1 MNCFQ
6 TTLRIKVSKDFD
18 IQNIA
23 KLASI
28 NLSEDE
34 QEKLANDLSIIL
46 DHVKALSDLDLNT
59 KQNEIYIHPL
69 EKELELQEDELVES
83 LTHEEALSNAP
94 ESKDG
99 KFVVPPSM
107 E

>member
-1 MNCFQ
+1 MNYFQ

-34 QEKLANDLSIIL
+34 QEKLAKDLSIIL
-46 DHVKALSDLDLNT
+46 EHVKALSDLELNT
-59 KQNEIYIHPL
+59 EQNEIYIHPL
-69 EKELELQEDELVES
+69 EKELELQEDEVVES

>member
-1 MNCFQ
+1 M
-6 TTLRIKVSKDFD
+6 SKK
-18 IQNIA
+18 N
-23 KLASI
+23 
-28 NLSEDE
+28 
-34 QEKLANDLSIIL
+34 LANDLSIIL

-83 LTHEEALSNAP
+83 LTHEEALRNAP

>member
-1 MNCFQ
+1 MSDEFN
-6 TTLRIKVSKDFD
+6 IK
-18 IQNIA
+18 NIA

-28 NLSEDE
+28 NLSEEE
-34 QEKLANDLSIIL
+34 QDSLSNDLSIIL
-46 DHVKALSDLDLNT
+46 EHVNALSDLKLNS
-59 KQNEIYIHPL
+59 QQQEIFIHPL
-69 EKELELQEDELVES
+69 EKGLELQEDEVVES
-83 LTHEEALSNAP
+83 LTHDEAISNAP

>member
-1 MNCFQ
+1 MNYFQ
-6 TTLRIKVSKDFD
+6 ATLRKKLSKDFD
-18 IQNIA
+18 IKNIA

-34 QEKLANDLSIIL
+34 Q
-46 DHVKALSDLDLNT
+46 
-59 KQNEIYIHPL
+59 
-69 EKELELQEDELVES
+69 KELELQEDKLVES

-94 ESKDG
+94 KSKDG

>member
-34 QEKLANDLSIIL
+34 QEKLANDLTIIL
-46 DHVKALSDLDLNT
+46 EHVKALSDLELNT
-59 KQNEIYIHPL
+59 EQNEIYIHPL
-69 EKELELQEDELVES
+69 EKDLELQKDELVES

>member
-1 MNCFQ
+1 MSNEFN
-6 TTLRIKVSKDFD
+6 IE
-18 IQNIA
+18 NIA

-28 NLSEDE
+28 NLSEEE
-34 QEKLANDLSIIL
+34 QDSLSNDLSIIL
-46 DHVKALSDLDLNT
+46 EHVNALSNLKLNSQQ
-59 KQNEIYIHPL
+59 KEIFIHPL
-69 EKELELQEDELVES
+69 EKELELQEDEVVEF
-83 LTHEEALSNAP
+83 LTHDEAISNAP

>member
-1 MNCFQ
+1 MNYFQ

-46 DHVKALSDLDLNT
+46 DHVKALSDLELNT

-69 EKELELQEDELVES
+69 EKELELQDDEVVES
-83 LTHEEALSNAP
+83 LTHDEAISNAP

>member
-1 MNCFQ
+1 MNYFQ

-46 DHVKALSDLDLNT
+46 DHVKALSDLELNT

>member
-1 MNCFQ
+1 MNYFQ

-46 DHVKALSDLDLNT
+46 EHVKALSDLELNT
-59 KQNEIYIHPL
+59 EQNEIYIHPL

>member
-46 DHVKALSDLDLNT
+46 EHVKALSDLELNT
-59 KQNEIYIHPL
+59 EQNEIYIHPL

>member
-1 MNCFQ
+1 VSNEFN
-6 TTLRIKVSKDFD
+6 IK
-18 IQNIA
+18 NIA

-28 NLSEDE
+28 NLSEEE
-34 QEKLANDLSIIL
+34 QDSLSNDLSIIL
-46 DHVKALSDLDLNT
+46 EHVNALSDLKLNS
-59 KQNEIYIHPL
+59 QQQEIFIHPL
-69 EKELELQEDELVES
+69 EKKLELQDDVVVKS
-83 LTHEEALSNAP
+83 LTHDEAISNAP

>member
-1 MNCFQ
+1 MNYFQ
-6 TTLRIKVSKDFD
+6 ATLRKKLSKDFD
-18 IQNIA
+18 IKNIA

-34 QEKLANDLSIIL
+34 QKELDNDLSIIL
-46 DHVKALSDLDLNT
+46 EHVKALSDLKLDT
-59 KQNEIYIHPL
+59 EQKEIFIHPL
-69 EKELELQEDELVES
+69 EKELELQEDEVVES
-83 LTHEEALSNAP
+83 LTHDEAINNAP

>member
-1 MNCFQ
+1 MNYFQ
-6 TTLRIKVSKDFD
+6 ATLRKKLSKDFD
-18 IQNIA
+18 IKNIA

-34 QEKLANDLSIIL
+34 QKELDNDLSIIL
-46 DHVKALSDLDLNT
+46 EHVKALSDLKLDT
-59 KQNEIYIHPL
+59 EQKEIFIHPL
-69 EKELELQEDELVES
+69 EKELELQEDKLVES
-83 LTHEEALSNAP
+83 LTHQEPLSNEP
-94 ESKDG
+94 KSKDG

>member
-1 MNCFQ
+1 MNYFQ
-6 TTLRIKVSKDFD
+6 ATLRKKLSKDFD

-34 QEKLANDLSIIL
+34 QKELDNDLSIIL
-46 DHVKALSDLDLNT
+46 EHVKALSDLKLDT
-59 KQNEIYIHPL
+59 EQKEIFIHPL
-69 EKELELQEDELVES
+69 EKELELQEDRIVEF
-83 LTHEEALSNAP
+83 LTHEEALGNAP

>member
-1 MNCFQ
+1 M
-6 TTLRIKVSKDFD
+6 SKDFD

-34 QEKLANDLSIIL
+34 QENLANDLSIIL
-46 DHVKALSDLDLNT
+46 DHVKALSDLVLNT

-83 LTHEEALSNAP
+83 LTHDEALSNAP

>member
-1 MNCFQ
+1 MNYFQ
-6 TTLRIKVSKDFD
+6 ATLRKKLSKDFD

-23 KLASI
+23 KPASI

-34 QEKLANDLSIIL
+34 QKELDNDLSIIL
-46 DHVKALSDLDLNT
+46 EHVKALSDLKLDT
-59 KQNEIYIHPL
+59 EQKEIFIHPL
-69 EKELELQEDELVES
+69 EKELELQEDKLVES

>member
-1 MNCFQ
+1 MNYFQ
-6 TTLRIKVSKDFD
+6 ATLRKKLSKDFD

-34 QEKLANDLSIIL
+34 QEKLAKDLSIIL
-46 DHVKALSDLDLNT
+46 EHVKALSDLKLDT
-59 KQNEIYIHPL
+59 EQKEIFIHPL
-69 EKELELQEDELVES
+69 EKELELQEDKLVES

-94 ESKDG
+94 KSKDG

>member
-28 NLSEDE
+28 KLSEDE

-46 DHVKALSDLDLNT
+46 EHVKALSDLELNT
-59 KQNEIYIHPL
+59 EQNEIYIHPL

>member
-1 MNCFQ
+1 MSNEFN
-6 TTLRIKVSKDFD
+6 IK
-18 IQNIA
+18 NIA

-28 NLSEDE
+28 NLSEEE
-34 QEKLANDLSIIL
+34 QDSLSNDLSIIL
-46 DHVKALSDLDLNT
+46 EHVNALSDLKLNS
-59 KQNEIYIHPL
+59 QQQEIFIHHL
-69 EKELELQEDELVES
+69 EKELELQDDKVVES
-83 LTHEEALSNAP
+83 LTHDEAISNAP

>member
-1 MNCFQ
+1 MNYFQ

>member
-1 MNCFQ
+1 MSNEFN
-6 TTLRIKVSKDFD
+6 IE
-18 IQNIA
+18 NIA

-28 NLSEDE
+28 NLSEEE
-34 QEKLANDLSIIL
+34 QDSLSNDLSIIL
-46 DHVKALSDLDLNT
+46 EHVNALSDLKLNSQ
-59 KQNEIYIHPL
+59 KHEIFIHPL
-69 EKELELQEDELVES
+69 EKELELQEDEVVEF
-83 LTHEEALSNAP
+83 LTHDEAISNAP

>member
-1 MNCFQ
+1 MSNDFN
-6 TTLRIKVSKDFD
+6 IK
-18 IQNIA
+18 NIA

-28 NLSEDE
+28 NLSEEE
-34 QEKLANDLSIIL
+34 QESLSNDLNIIL
-46 DHVKALSDLDLNT
+46 EHVNALSNLKLNSD
-59 KQNEIYIHPL
+59 QQEIYIHPL
-69 EKELELQEDELVES
+69 EKELVLQEDEVVES
-83 LTHEEALSNAP
+83 LTHDEAISNAP

>member
-1 MNCFQ
+1 MSNEFN
-6 TTLRIKVSKDFD
+6 IK
-18 IQNIA
+18 NIA

-28 NLSEDE
+28 NLSEEE
-34 QEKLANDLSIIL
+34 QDSLSNDLSIIL
-46 DHVKALSDLDLNT
+46 EHVNALSDLKLNS
-59 KQNEIYIHPL
+59 QQQEIFIHRL
-69 EKELELQEDELVES
+69 EKELELQEDEVVES
-83 LTHEEALSNAP
+83 LTHDEAISNAP

>member
-1 MNCFQ
+1 MNNEFN
-6 TTLRIKVSKDFD
+6 IK
-18 IQNIA
+18 NIA

-28 NLSEDE
+28 NLSEEE
-34 QEKLANDLSIIL
+34 QDSLSNDLSIIL
-46 DHVKALSDLDLNT
+46 EHVNALSDLKLNS
-59 KQNEIYIHPL
+59 QQQEIFIHPL
-69 EKELELQEDELVES
+69 EKGLELQEDEVVES
-83 LTHEEALSNAP
+83 LTHDEAISNAP

>member
-1 MNCFQ
+1 MNYFQ

-34 QEKLANDLSIIL
+34 QEKLAKDLSIIL
-46 DHVKALSDLDLNT
+46 EHVKALSDLELNT
-59 KQNEIYIHPL
+59 EQNEIYIHPL
-69 EKELELQEDELVES
+69 EKELVLQEDELVES

>member
-28 NLSEDE
+28 NLSQDE
-34 QEKLANDLSIIL
+34 QEKLAKDLSIIL
-46 DHVKALSDLDLNT
+46 EHVKALSDLELNT
-59 KQNEIYIHPL
+59 EQNEIYIHPL

>member
-1 MNCFQ
+1 VSNEFN
-6 TTLRIKVSKDFD
+6 IK
-18 IQNIA
+18 NIA

-28 NLSEDE
+28 NLSKEE
-34 QEKLANDLSIIL
+34 QDSLSNDLSIIL
-46 DHVKALSDLDLNT
+46 EHVNALSDLKLHA
-59 KQNEIYIHPL
+59 QQQEIFIHPL
-69 EKELELQEDELVES
+69 EKELELQEDEVVES
-83 LTHEEALSNAP
+83 LTHDEAISNAP